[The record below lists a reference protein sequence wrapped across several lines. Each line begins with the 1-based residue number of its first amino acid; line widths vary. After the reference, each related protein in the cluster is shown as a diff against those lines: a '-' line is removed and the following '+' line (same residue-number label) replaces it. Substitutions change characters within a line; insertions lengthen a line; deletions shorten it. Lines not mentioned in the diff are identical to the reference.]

1 MNTKKQLK
9 TELALESVT
18 VINTLLKAAGRPTDI
33 QRSTSI
39 EAADERLVRAA
50 IPHLNAGKSPSEA
63 VKLAKSEIR
72 GAEMAAE
79 EEDTPVGNSTNDNG
93 NASALSP
100 YQKAQIQNNLQRK
113 KDEATALRQ
122 VAQDA
127 VEFAEKLEEARWL
140 LVAASRS
147 SDQVQSSDRVTKARE
162 FALGISDG
170 GLDGNSHIQGIDSY
184 LEDLGF
190 FSSLDA
196 PSLNGHTSNAAL
208 PDYSESAN

>member
-9 TELALESVT
+9 AELALESVT

-33 QRSTSI
+33 QRSTGI

-50 IPHLNAGKSPSEA
+50 ISHLNAGKSPSEA
-63 VKLAKSEIR
+63 VKLAKTEIR
-72 GAEMAAE
+72 GAEMSAE
-79 EEDTPVGNSTNDNG
+79 EEDTPGNTTNGNG

-147 SDQVQSSDRVTKARE
+147 SEQVQSSDRVTKARE
-162 FALGISDG
+162 FALGIS
-170 GLDGNSHIQGIDSY
+170 LDGNSHIQGIDSY

-190 FSSLDA
+190 FSSLES

-208 PDYSESAN
+208 PDYSESAS

>member
-1 MNTKKQLK
+1 M
-9 TELALESVT
+9 
-18 VINTLLKAAGRPTDI
+18 
-33 QRSTSI
+33 
-39 EAADERLVRAA
+39 RAA

>member
-1 MNTKKQLK
+1 MNTKKALK
-9 TELALESVT
+9 TELALESVST
-18 VINTLLKAAGRPTDI
+18 INTILKAAGCPSNV

-39 EAADERLVRAA
+39 EAADERLVRVA

-72 GAEMAAE
+72 GAEMASE
-79 EEDTPVGNSTNDNG
+79 EEIPGNNTAANG

-100 YQKAQIQNNLQRK
+100 YQKAQIQNNLQRQ

-170 GLDGNSHIQGIDSY
+170 GLEGDSHIQGIDSY

-190 FSSLDA
+190 FSSLESPS
-196 PSLNGHTSNAAL
+196 PSLNGHTNNAAL
-208 PDYSESAN
+208 PDHTEAVN

>member
-18 VINTLLKAAGRPTDI
+18 VINTILKAAGRPTDV
-33 QRSTSI
+33 QRSTKI
-39 EAADERLVRAA
+39 EDADEILVRKAV
-50 IPHLNAGKSPSEA
+50 PHLNSGNSPTEA
-63 VKLAKSEIR
+63 VKLAKFEIR

-79 EEDTPVGNSTNDNG
+79 EEDTSVGNSTNGNG
-93 NASALSP
+93 NGSALSP
-100 YQKAQIQNNLQRK
+100 YQKAQIQNNLQRQ

-147 SDQVQSSDRVTKARE
+147 SDQVQSSDRVTKARD

-190 FSSLDA
+190 FSQLDA
-196 PSLNGHTSNAAL
+196 PSLNGRTSNAAL
-208 PDYSESAN
+208 PDHTEALN

>member
-1 MNTKKQLK
+1 MNTKKALK
-9 TELALESVT
+9 TELALESVA
-18 VINTLLKAAGRPTDI
+18 VINTILKTAGCPSNV

-63 VKLAKSEIR
+63 VKLAKAEIR

-79 EEDTPVGNSTNDNG
+79 EEDTPVGNSTNGNG

-100 YQKAQIQNNLQRK
+100 YQKAQIQNNLQRQ

-147 SDQVQSSDRVTKARE
+147 SEQVQSSDRVTRARE

-170 GLDGNSHIQGIDSY
+170 GLENNSHIEGVDSL

-190 FSSLDA
+190 FSHLESPSLDGQA
-196 PSLNGHTSNAAL
+196 NAAAL
-208 PDYSESAN
+208 PDYTEVKN